1 VQSTDTQQPT
11 WPLIVWNTLALCA
24 GIGAIVSNSIPAG
37 LTAVA
42 FAIVSHALIT
52 YHAITARDRS
62 KQ

>member
-1 VQSTDTQQPT
+1 MQSTDTQQPT
-11 WPLIVWNTLALCA
+11 WPLIVWNTTALGT
-24 GIGAIVSNSIPAG
+24 GIAALVFNSIPAG

-52 YHAITARDRS
+52 HHAITTRDRS